1 MIRLRPSPAAQS
13 RFVMPNTDTTTEY
26 RPTRRI
32 LPLPKFQFSLARLLI
47 AVTVIAV
54 VLGFAH
60 VFGDFVG
67 AVLFAFV
74 CCVLPTPLIICAVFA
89 RGDIQAF
96 AIGALV
102 PWWTLI
108 GWMPNRSA
116 FSIALWL
123 LFMPVICGIVATITR
138 RWIQRFG
145 GK

>member
-1 MIRLRPSPAAQS
+1 MLKQKPQVGPSRS
-13 RFVMPNTDTTTEY
+13 LFS
-26 RPTRRI
+26 
-32 LPLPKFQFSLARLLI
+32 LPRFQFSLTGLLI
-47 AVTVIAV
+47 TVTVVAV
-54 VLGFAH
+54 LLGFAH

-67 AVLFAFV
+67 AVLFAVV
-74 CCVLPTPLIICAVFA
+74 CCVLPTPLVICAIFA

-116 FSIALWL
+116 LSIALWL
-123 LFMPVICGIVATITR
+123 LFMPAICGIVATFTR